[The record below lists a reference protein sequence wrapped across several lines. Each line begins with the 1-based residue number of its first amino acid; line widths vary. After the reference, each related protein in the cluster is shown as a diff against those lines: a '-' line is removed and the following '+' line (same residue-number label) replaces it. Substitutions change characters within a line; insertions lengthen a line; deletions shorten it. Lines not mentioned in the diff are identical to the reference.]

1 MANRPLPDV
10 SLFAL
15 RDIPLIRPDHD
26 LARELLQAVNRAALE
41 LMAGD
46 IFAVAQKIVS
56 KAEGRE
62 VLLSEVVPSTEA
74 KRLARATDKDPRL
87 VELILEES
95 QAIVRQRRGALIMR
109 HRLGFVQAHAGI
121 DQSNIDHSLGERA
134 LLLPR
139 DPDAS
144 AARIRAAIGNC
155 TGVTVGVIIVDSMS
169 RPWRLGTTGAAI
181 GCAGVRVFDDRRGTA
196 DLFGRE
202 LEVTIMN
209 RVDNIAAA
217 ANLVMG
223 ESVEGIPAVLI
234 RGLPA
239 EETDSTARDIIRPLA
254 QDLFR

>member
-1 MANRPLPDV
+1 MANRPLPDL

-15 RDIPLIRPDHD
+15 RDIPLIKPGED
-26 LARELLQAVNRAALE
+26 LAGELLRAVERAALE
-41 LMAGD
+41 LTAGD

-56 KAEGRE
+56 KAEDRE
-62 VLLSEVVPSTEA
+62 VLLSEVVPSAEA
-74 KRLARATDKDPRL
+74 KNLARTTDKDPRL
-87 VELILEES
+87 VEVILEES
-95 QAIVRQRRGALIMR
+95 QELVRQRPGALIMR
-109 HRLGFVQAHAGI
+109 NRLGFVQAHAGI
-121 DQSNIDHSLGERA
+121 DQSNIDHGAGEKA

-144 AARIRAAIGNC
+144 AAGIRAAIRER
-155 TGVTVGVIIVDSMS
+155 TGITVGVIIVDSMS
-169 RPWRLGTTGAAI
+169 RPWRLGTIGAAI
-181 GCAGVRVFDDRRGTA
+181 GCAGVRIFDDRRGST

-223 ESVEGIPAVLI
+223 ESVEGIPAVLV

-239 EETDSTARDIIRPLA
+239 EETDSNARDIIRPLA